1 MSHESGFRRGSRSF
15 TQKGAPIPQRKPKGS
30 RSFDQRMAKRFHEH
44 EREVQ
49 AETEETPAAPSDE
62 TRGDRVT
69 KPNTGG
75 R

>member
-15 TQKGAPIPQRKPKGS
+15 TQKGAPVPQRKPKGS

-49 AETEETPAAPSDE
+49 GEAEEAPADTDE
-62 TRGDRVT
+62 KT
-69 KPNTGG
+69 
-75 R
+75 